1 MRLSTMSEHAEQA
14 VRRGFSWL
22 AVGNIVNAA
31 CAWGR
36 LALLARLGN
45 TAMIGQL
52 TLALAVC
59 GPIGALAD
67 LGLSG
72 SLISDA
78 KRQYRIGDYL
88 GLRLATCA
96 LAMLVIVA
104 VAWTGGYDRESAEL
118 VVLAG
123 LLVASESVCELF
135 QAVLQ
140 RREEMRW
147 VAISLMVRGVLG
159 LVLFTLGIRFGGG
172 VAWGVCGFVLAA
184 VTTLLMIDIPRAMLC
199 ERPYRKTE
207 FIPLPSQRNG
217 MNSVLRQP
225 LILAWLSLPLGLATA
240 SLSLMTSLPRYSISA
255 NWAMRPSVVSPW
267 PVAWRS
273 PYLWS

>member
-1 MRLSTMSEHAEQA
+1 MALHASFDDERKHAEQA
-14 VRRGFSWL
+14 VRWGFSWL

-59 GPIGALAD
+59 GPIAALAD

-172 VAWGVCGFVLAA
+172 VASGVCGFVLAA
-184 VTTLLMIDIPRAMLC
+184 VTTLLMIDIPGPCYASGPTVKRNLFRCQAK
-199 ERPYRKTE
+199 ETE
-207 FIPLPSQRNG
+207 
-217 MNSVLRQP
+217 
-225 LILAWLSLPLGLATA
+225 
-240 SLSLMTSLPRYSISA
+240 
-255 NWAMRPSVVSPW
+255 
-267 PVAWRS
+267 
-273 PYLWS
+273 